1 MLNRNE
7 LKKLLERY
15 GIGSVN
21 DYTMIDSS
29 HGESDLRHNYIID
42 KKYVLRVN
50 SAKVMGEKRI
60 KELNRLIGRYNAFG
74 YKAPY
79 FLPYDGDRYVLE
91 YQNCFCY
98 LSEYL
103 DLEIADSVKEHYREE
118 LIKDRIVM
126 VSGFAQAFKGVD
138 LSETLSMYSL
148 FDLCPYDQLSGLGID
163 EKQENFNTLYSDLVE
178 AEEPG
183 FAEELKNAY
192 EKYRTELKAVYKRL
206 PRCVFQ
212 GDENFSNLCVDG
224 DNRVAGLFDFNMSGT
239 EVIANY
245 LANIALQGNY
255 FYEEEFFGRFSAQD
269 IFKML
274 VQAFKKN
281 TELVRKYYT
290 FDRTEYDAY
299 LLYAKIAMIS
309 GYWNQCAFS
318 EYLKT
323 EQHKDKVVDMLRLII
338 SCSL

>member
-1 MLNRNE
+1 
-7 LKKLLERY
+7 
-15 GIGSVN
+15 
-21 DYTMIDSS
+21 
-29 HGESDLRHNYIID
+29 
-42 KKYVLRVN
+42 
-50 SAKVMGEKRI
+50 
-60 KELNRLIGRYNAFG
+60 
-74 YKAPY
+74 
-79 FLPYDGDRYVLE
+79 
-91 YQNCFCY
+91 
-98 LSEYL
+98 
-103 DLEIADSVKEHYREE
+103 
-118 LIKDRIVM
+118 
-126 VSGFAQAFKGVD
+126 
-138 LSETLSMYSL
+138 
-148 FDLCPYDQLSGLGID
+148 
-163 EKQENFNTLYSDLVE
+163 
-178 AEEPG
+178 
-183 FAEELKNAY
+183 
-192 EKYRTELKAVYKRL
+192 
-206 PRCVFQ
+206 
-212 GDENFSNLCVDG
+212 
-224 DNRVAGLFDFNMSGT
+224 MSGT

-323 EQHKDKVVDMLRLII
+323 EQHKDKVVDLLRLII